1 MEGTELCFYNIGANV
16 DKVKRE
22 PELVEDVVN
31 ADVAELRKEMAVV
44 RGSIGEVKEVLQ
56 EIKGSLNTLAGR
68 STAQNE
74 RMTEAVKLMQ
84 KMAVWLGEVFPQL
97 KEKRQPGP
105 GSSSQQ
111 QLPPPQAFGSLA
123 FVSGLDVCP
132 CEETL
137 V

>member
-1 MEGTELCFYNIGANV
+1 MEYFFNKGLLHMEGTELCFYNIGANV

-44 RGSIGEVKEVLQ
+44 RENIDEVKEVLQ

-97 KEKRQPGP
+97 NEKRQPGP

-111 QLPPPQAFGSLA
+111 
-123 FVSGLDVCP
+123 
-132 CEETL
+132 
-137 V
+137 